1 MTPNRLR
8 AATAFDPHL
17 TPPALAAWLSVFRS
31 CFTAPVWNRVL
42 VLVAGAVLAPGKRT
56 VTQALRVMG
65 LGEAPQFRRYHEVL
79 GRARWDA
86 RAVARRLLLHL
97 LERLLPNGPVVIGID
112 DTIERRWGARIKA
125 RGIYRD
131 PVRSSKG
138 HFVKTSGLRWL
149 SLMVVVPISWSGR
162 HWALPFLT
170 VLAPSARWSEKH
182 RKRHKTL
189 TDWARQAILQTKRWL
204 PDRWLIFV
212 ADSGFAALELL
223 ASVRCHVCVITRLR
237 LDAALFK
244 PAPRRRK
251 GQRGRPPL
259 KGRRLPT
266 LRAVLAS
273 RKTVWTA
280 VVVSQWYNAQ
290 QRKLLTATGT
300 AVWYH
305 AGIPPVPIRWV
316 LVRDPTGEHE
326 PAAFLSTDL
335 DATPAMIL
343 GWFVS
348 RWRGRRAGTIGR
360 PRAIGKRQPTL
371 AERLA
376 NRRTR
381 WRRFQVTGWYGR
393 GERLVEIVSGTAIWH
408 HPGRLVPI
416 RYVLVR
422 NVAGELKPQAFLCTD
437 LDADPLDILRWFVRR
452 WSIEV
457 TFAEVRRHLGVE
469 TQRQWSDP
477 AIARTTPA
485 LLGLFSLIAL
495 WAHDLYETQ
504 TPPPRTAS
512 WYRNPSRHSA
522 TRWLRFDANYGP
534 DVVLKRRVKYTI

>member
-1 MTPNRLR
+1 MASNRPR
-8 AATAFDPHL
+8 AAAASDPHL
-17 TPPALAAWLSVFRS
+17 IPPVLASWLSVFRD

-56 VTQALRVMG
+56 VSRALRVMG
-65 LGEAPQFRRYHEVL
+65 LAEEPQFRRYHEVL

-86 RAVARRLLLHL
+86 RAVARRLLLHVL
-97 LERLLPNGPVVIGID
+97 DRLLPGGPVVIGID
-112 DTIERRWGARIKA
+112 DTIERRWGAKIKA

-170 VLAPSARWSEKH
+170 VLAPSARWSEAH

-204 PDRWLIFV
+204 PDRLLIFV
-212 ADSGFAALELL
+212 ADSSLAALELL
-223 ASVRCHVCVITRLR
+223 AAVRQHVCLITRLR

-244 PAPRRRK
+244 PAPPRRR

-266 LRAVLAS
+266 LRTVLAS
-273 RKTVWTA
+273 KKTVWAT

-290 QRKLLTATGT
+290 QRKLLTTTGT
-300 AVWYH
+300 ALWYH

-326 PAAFLSTDL
+326 PAAFLSTNL
-335 DATPAMIL
+335 EATPAMIL

-348 RWRGRRAGTIGR
+348 RWRVET
-360 PRAIGKRQPTL
+360 T
-371 AERLA
+371 
-376 NRRTR
+376 
-381 WRRFQVTGWYGR
+381 FQ
-393 GERLVEIVSGTAIWH
+393 
-408 HPGRLVPI
+408 
-416 RYVLVR
+416 
-422 NVAGELKPQAFLCTD
+422 
-437 LDADPLDILRWFVRR
+437 
-452 WSIEV
+452 
-457 TFAEVRRHLGVE
+457 EVRAHLGVE
-469 TQRQWSDP
+469 TQRQWSDL
-477 AIARTTPA
+477 AILRTTPA
-485 LLGLFSLIAL
+485 LLGLFSLITV
-495 WAHDLYETQ
+495 WANDLA
-504 TPPPRTAS
+504 RNTATAVRPNAAV
-512 WYRNPSRHSA
+512 WYRKQQPTFSDAIAAVRRAFWYPPDLSISRQA
-522 TRWLRFDANYGP
+522 GETIKIPAGLLN
-534 DVVLKRRVKYTI
+534 RVFQTLCLAA